1 MKKKVRK
8 GSIPIKENLHIK
20 IIATLMIICVFGCL
34 MVFSASSYTCAQ
46 KEMYNYDSMYML
58 KKQAIFML
66 ISFGIVFV
74 SLFVNLALV
83 IEKLAIPIYCTA
95 YICILLLLS
104 PFAVSSH
111 GATRWIRLMG
121 LQFQVAEIVKIS
133 VIVML
138 AYMVKKYHK
147 HLANP
152 KLTIRMWLAGGVPA
166 CLLFVISSDLSSS
179 VVILGIVFGITLI
192 TNDTLKLHLSVFV
205 TALVVVGGYVIHI
218 ANNLPSPDE
227 LESVSFRVGRIAAW
241 LKPELYASD
250 QAYQTLNGLYAI
262 GSGGLFG
269 KGIGMSVMKQHIPE
283 AQNDMIFA
291 IIVEELGIVGG
302 CVLIFL
308 YIYILY
314 LLMRVI
320 INSESVVETTMVLGV
335 MLHIALQ
342 SFVNLSV
349 SMAVLPNTGI
359 GLPFISYGGTSVL
372 CLMFEMAIVCSIAKK
387 HYIKSVKKEIRRR
400 NSWK

>member
-1 MKKKVRK
+1 MMKKVRK
-8 GSIPIKENLHIK
+8 GSIPIKENLHVK

-66 ISFGIVFV
+66 VGFGIVFV

-83 IEKLAIPIYCTA
+83 IEKLAIPIYCAA
-95 YICILLLLS
+95 YTFILMLLS
-104 PFAVSSH
+104 PLAVSSH
-111 GATRWIRLMG
+111 GATRWVKIFG
-121 LQFQVAEIVKIS
+121 IQFQVAEIVKIS

-138 AYMVKKYHK
+138 AYMVKKYYK

-152 KLTIRMWLAGGVPA
+152 KLTIRMWLVGGIPA
-166 CLLFVISSDLSSS
+166 CLLFIISSDLSSS
-179 VVILGIVFGITLI
+179 VVILGIVFGITLV
-192 TNDTLKLHLSVFV
+192 TNDTFKLHLSVFV
-205 TALVVVGGYVIHI
+205 TALVIVGGYVIHI

-227 LESVSFRVGRIAAW
+227 LKSVSFRVGRIAAW
-241 LKPELYASD
+241 LQPELYASD

-291 IIVEELGIVGG
+291 IIVEELGIFGG

-320 INSESVVETTMVLGV
+320 IKTESIVETTMVLGV

-342 SFVNLSV
+342 AFVNLSV
-349 SMAVLPNTGI
+349 SLGVLPNTGI

-372 CLMFEMAIVCSIAKK
+372 CLMFEMAIACSIAKK
-387 HYIKSVKKEIRRR
+387 HYIKSVKKEMYRR
-400 NSWK
+400 NSYK

>member
-1 MKKKVRK
+1 MMKKVRK
-8 GSIPIKENLHIK
+8 GSIPIKENLHVK

-66 ISFGIVFV
+66 VGFGIVFV

-83 IEKLAIPIYCTA
+83 IEKLAIPIYCAA
-95 YICILLLLS
+95 YTFILMLLS
-104 PFAVSSH
+104 PLAVSSH
-111 GATRWIRLMG
+111 GATRWIRILG
-121 LQFQVAEIVKIS
+121 IQFQVAEIVKIS

-138 AYMVKKYHK
+138 AYMVKKYYK

-152 KLTIRMWLAGGVPA
+152 KLTIRMWLVGGIPA

-179 VVILGIVFGITLI
+179 VVILGIVFGITLV
-192 TNDTLKLHLSVFV
+192 TNDTFKLHFSVFV

-262 GSGGLFG
+262 GSGGVFG

-291 IIVEELGIVGG
+291 IIVEELGIFGG

-320 INSESVVETTMVLGV
+320 INAGSVLETTMVLGV

-342 SFVNLSV
+342 AFINLSV
-349 SMAVLPNTGI
+349 SMNVLPNTGI

-387 HYIKSVKKEIRRR
+387 YYVKSVKKEMRRR
-400 NSWK
+400 NS

>member
-1 MKKKVRK
+1 MMKKGRK
-8 GSIPIKENLHIK
+8 GSIPIKENLHVK
-20 IIATLMIICVFGCL
+20 IIATLMIICVFGGL
-34 MVFSASSYTCAQ
+34 MVFSASSYICSQ
-46 KEMYNYDSMYML
+46 KEIYNYDSMYML
-58 KKQAIFML
+58 KKQTIFML
-66 ISFGIVFV
+66 VGFGIVFV
-74 SLFVNLALV
+74 SVFVNLALV
-83 IEKLAIPIYCTA
+83 IEKLAIPIYCAA
-95 YICILLLLS
+95 YTFILMLLS
-104 PFAVSSH
+104 PIAVSSH
-111 GATRWIRLMG
+111 GATRWVKILG
-121 LQFQVAEIVKIS
+121 IQFQVAEIVKIS

-138 AYMVKKYHK
+138 AYMVKKYYK

-152 KLTIRMWLAGGVPA
+152 KLTIRMWLVGGIPA
-166 CLLFVISSDLSSS
+166 CLLFIISSDLSSS
-179 VVILGIVFGITLI
+179 VVILGIVFGITLV
-192 TNDTLKLHLSVFV
+192 TNDTFKLHLSVFV
-205 TALVVVGGYVIHI
+205 TALVIIGGYVVYI

-227 LESVSFRVGRIAAW
+227 LKSVSFRVGRIAAW
-241 LKPELYASD
+241 LQPEIYASD

-269 KGIGMSVMKQHIPE
+269 KGIGMGIMKRQIPE
-283 AQNDMIFA
+283 PQNDMIFA
-291 IIVEELGIVGG
+291 VIVEELGIVGG

-320 INSESVVETTMVLGV
+320 INTKSVVEITMVLGV

-342 SFVNLSV
+342 SFFNLGV

-400 NSWK
+400 NS